1 MKLVELDSS
10 SRFANQKRTEILI
23 RKAGQTD
30 FRHHCDAIVLSE
42 ASDGFVLVCAL
53 PCIEALGQTFHVR
66 RSGFSDPV
74 GISLSAVLSHI
85 RVQERDF
92 GFVHSGVYL

>member
-30 FRHHCDAIVLSE
+30 FQHHCDAIVLSE
-42 ASDGFVLVCAL
+42 ASDGFVLLCAL
-53 PCIEALGQTFHVR
+53 PCIEALGQTFYVR
-66 RSGFSDPV
+66 RSGFPDPV
-74 GISLSAVLSHI
+74 GISLSAEVSHI
-85 RVQERDF
+85 RVCGQDF
-92 GFVHSGVYL
+92 GSVHVGVYL